1 MHMSMNLFI
10 NVLEKIIY
18 LLQDYKI
25 YFISYYLGFSKLNN
39 SSIEIISLLCLN
51 LTEVK
56 RSRISKFKDIS

>member
-1 MHMSMNLFI
+1 MHISKNLFI

-25 YFISYYLGFSKLNN
+25 YFISYYLRFSKLNN